1 MQSHKFFLAMLV
13 VVMVSLATAAPVPG
27 YKMGSDPNAEAPLH
41 RNIKKEY
48 GNEKRNEALKNSNV
62 KFVQAEEKAFAAKNP
77 SAAVIAPAVVSAK
90 KPIIIEAK
98 PIGVVAPDRKCPP
111 PKQMD
116 PMGKCREPW
125 GR

>member
-1 MQSHKFFLAMLV
+1 MLV

-27 YKMGSDPNAEAPLH
+27 YKIGSDPNAEAQWSLH

-48 GNEKRNEALKNSNV
+48 GNEKWYEALKNSNV

-77 SAAVIAPAVVSAK
+77 PAAVIAPAVVSAK